1 MGLVTA
7 ALAFYLAAAEV
18 INETH
23 GHAVLPIGAPAPRP
37 AGASDRRASAGL
49 GSTAPAG

>member
-1 MGLVTA
+1 MPAAMSSSTA

-23 GHAVLPIGAPAPRP
+23 GKVILPIGAPAPAGVLKP
-37 AGASDRRASAGL
+37 A
-49 GSTAPAG
+49 

>member
-18 INETH
+18 INEMH
-23 GHAVLPIGAPAPRP
+23 GRAVLPIGAPAAPTPRLHQRP
-37 AGASDRRASAGL
+37 A
-49 GSTAPAG
+49 